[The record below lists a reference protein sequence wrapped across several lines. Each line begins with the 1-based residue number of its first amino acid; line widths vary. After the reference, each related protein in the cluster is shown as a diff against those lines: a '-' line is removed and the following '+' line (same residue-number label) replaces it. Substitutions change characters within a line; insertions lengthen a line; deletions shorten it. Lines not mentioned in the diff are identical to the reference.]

1 MLLFSQQGHLVSG
14 AMSPICTYSGLFEN
28 PQQPGLVISHFLSF
42 NTLKLVAAP
51 EPLNMGYLLALSLLG
66 FPMTGF
72 HLGLTVTSPKRS
84 LPTPRL
90 QDPPASSI

>member
-42 NTLKLVAAP
+42 NTLKFVAAP
-51 EPLNMGYLLALSLLG
+51 EPLNMGYLVALSLLG

-84 LPTPRL
+84 LPAPRL